1 MEAQFTDI
9 KVSHSSTV
17 AKKYVCNRLLSY
29 AIWIRCDSP
38 KIGRRREV
46 ETKASI

>member
-17 AKKYVCNRLLSY
+17 AKKYVYNRLLSY
-29 AIWIRCDSP
+29 SAVSNMD
-38 KIGRRREV
+38 
-46 ETKASI
+46 